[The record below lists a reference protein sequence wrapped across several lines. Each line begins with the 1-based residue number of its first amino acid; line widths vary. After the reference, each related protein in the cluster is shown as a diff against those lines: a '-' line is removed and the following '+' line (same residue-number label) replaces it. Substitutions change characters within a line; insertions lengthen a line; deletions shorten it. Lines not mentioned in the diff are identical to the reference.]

1 MRDVFCGPTIDKGIL
16 PDGTGTCID
25 LISEKNGWI
34 YFYTYLYRANKNCCI
49 YVFQNMNDVNKKN
62 LARG

>member
-25 LISEKNGWI
+25 QISEKNG
-34 YFYTYLYRANKNCCI
+34 
-49 YVFQNMNDVNKKN
+49 
-62 LARG
+62 